1 MMRSL
6 EAERSVR
13 IPQLLLLL
21 HDWSAPEPYVVPHGI
36 GTPLH
41 RRVYEPLIRT
51 VAELFVVAEWIVESG
66 PASSSPSGSGGTELG
81 RGGEPAAL
89 IESAAAAPRKPL
101 RRPSLW

>member
-13 IPQLLLLL
+13 VPELLLLL
-21 HDWSAPEPYVVPHGI
+21 NQRAAPEPLVPHGI

-41 RRVYEPLIRT
+41 QPLLRT
-51 VAELFVVAEWIVESG
+51 VAELFVVAEGIVETR
-66 PASSSPSGSGGTELG
+66 PAAASSSSGSVGTELR

-89 IESAAAAPRKPL
+89 IESATAAPRKPL
-101 RRPSLW
+101 RRSGL